1 MTATST
7 LLLDCAMCGRE
18 TTRLFDGDHCAVC
31 RLGYLSGSH
40 DGLCRV
46 HRMIAEMVFGAVVY
60 EGLDPEDVRE
70 TIEGALKYAETKR
83 GTGHGRLSDVQ
94 RELDVHQDL
103 VRSEVA

>member
-31 RLGYLSGSH
+31 R
-40 DGLCRV
+40 LCRV